1 MLNSIYTQM
10 KLETQKLMKNRN
22 LIVLKTK
29 SMIKTWELQQI
40 KMNTMEMQWMSR

>member
-1 MLNSIYTQM
+1 M

-29 SMIKTWELQQI
+29 SMIKT
-40 KMNTMEMQWMSR
+40 